1 MSYFGIHNHTDMGS
15 NLRLRDSTNKVNELI
30 QYVHDIGLKGLA
42 ITDHESIAAHLK
54 ALKYYEQHK
63 DEASWKDFKLALG
76 NEIYLCPES
85 VTAENAKDN
94 VYPHFILIALDE
106 IGHKG
111 IRELSTKA
119 WVNNSFMSVM
129 YRVPTYYEDLFDMLQ
144 TYRGHVIGSSA
155 CLGGSVPRAILKY
168 RDNPNSNDWDGIK
181 YWINTMDNI
190 FGRGFFFL
198 ELQPS
203 DSEEQIYVNE
213 KLVQLSKET
222 NVPYIISTD
231 AHYLRKED
239 RDVHKAFLNAQEG
252 DREVDE
258 FYATT
263 YVMTSEEIHDY
274 MDKYLGYETVQLGLD
289 NTNLIY
295 DKISYYK
302 LTKDLEIP
310 YIPLDTT
317 EPDETLYKKYKDNIP
332 LFKNLWESDFDGDRH
347 MLRELLKAIESHK
360 NYQTELGYFK
370 VNECLDYLIKS
381 SEVNKVHWS
390 AYLMQERDY
399 ISIAWNTGSLVG
411 AGRGSGVGF
420 CLLYLLG
427 ITQID
432 PLREKTKLYPWRFLN
447 PYRQSVLD
455 IDTDIEGSKRDTV
468 IQALKDTYGADR
480 VSKVL
485 TYQTEQSRS
494 AILTA
499 ARGLGIDN
507 DTASYI
513 ASLVVF
519 DRGMARS
526 LSTMYYGNE
535 EYKPSAEF
543 VREMN
548 AHPDLWETARKI
560 EGLICGC
567 GQHAGGVIICD
578 KPLTESTGLMR
589 TKSGDIV
596 TQYDLH
602 LLEDVSLIKIDL
614 LAIDALE
621 KMHAE
626 LDLLLEYGE
635 IEWQG
640 SLRDTYEKYIGV
652 YTLERDAEDMW
663 KMLWEHKVLSFF
675 QMEKE
680 SGKKAIA
687 LAKPHS
693 VDDLATLNSVIRLM
707 AQEKGAEQPLQK
719 FARFKNDIN
728 EWYKEMTAYGLM
740 QEEQD
745 LLKPILSISYGI
757 CEAQERFMM
766 LVQMPE
772 CGGFDIVFSDKL
784 RKSIAKKNPKEY
796 EALTKQYFDEVEKRG
811 LSKNLCNYVWNV
823 LVATSRGY
831 AFNLSHCLS
840 YSIIGL
846 QELNLAYKYNI
857 LYWNTANLIVDSGS
871 YDTESNDSTNYGK
884 MGTAIANI
892 KKEGVNI
899 EFPLI
904 NSAEFGFTPDLKH
917 NDIVFG
923 LKGINGINTDLS
935 HLIIQN
941 RPYKNMVDFGKKMLD
956 TKIVKPSQ
964 MIKLIKAGCFN
975 YLHSPDRT
983 VTMKWYLKHYLF
995 KHIGQLT
1002 LAQLD
1007 KLKEK
1012 KLIPLEYRKAV
1023 QTLAL
1028 KDYILDDEGLYE
1040 IYNDPNKKI
1049 LKRGY
1054 HDRYYILDNKAQ
1066 PLFNEFFS
1074 EDSIVK
1080 VVNEFY
1086 VVSEKKI
1093 IKETEKIIEPFRE
1106 WLTSP
1111 DAVKKYNQSLMQDL
1125 WNKYAEGTTAKWSM
1139 ESLCYYDDEHELE
1152 HVDEK
1157 QYGIVNFNS
1166 LPDEPPVYDWYSR
1179 KVNGEWKQM
1188 PKYKIVRIAGTVL
1201 HADNFH
1207 HTVSLL
1213 TKYGPVLCK
1222 LNKGHYAFYSKRI
1235 SQVDENGKKNVIEN
1249 SWLTRGNLLLISGI
1263 RRDDQFWPMIYN
1275 DTIYKHT
1282 INLIKTVNE
1291 DGTLDLQVE
1300 RTKL

>member
-1 MSYFGIHNHTDMGS
+1 MSYFGIHNHTDAGS
-15 NLRLRDSTNKVNELI
+15 NLRLRDSTNKVNDLI
-30 QYVHDIGLKGLA
+30 QYVHDIGMKGLA

-54 ALKYYEQHK
+54 ALKYYEQHMNE
-63 DEASWKDFKLALG
+63 DEWSGFKLALG
-76 NEIYLCPES
+76 NEIYLCTS
-85 VTAENAKDN
+85 STTAENAKDN
-94 VYPHFILIALDE
+94 IYPHFILIALDAK
-106 IGHKG
+106 GHKG

-119 WVNNSFMSVM
+119 WVDNSFMSVM
-129 YRVPTYYEDLFDMLQ
+129 YRVPTYYDDLAEMLDK
-144 TYRGHVIGSSA
+144 YKGHIVGSSA
-155 CLGGSVPRAILKY
+155 CLGGTIPRQLLKY
-168 RDNPNSNDWDGIK
+168 RDSLNEDILDGCCN
-181 YWINTMDNI
+181 WIENMNGL
-190 FGRGFFFL
+190 FGKGYFFL

-203 DSEEQIYVNE
+203 ESVDQVYVNQ
-213 KLVQLSKET
+213 KLIELSKLT
-222 NVPYIISTD
+222 NTPYIISTD
-231 AHYLRKED
+231 AHYLTKED
-239 RDVHKAFLNAQEG
+239 RSVHKAFLNSQDG

-263 YVMTSEEIHDY
+263 YVMTPEEIHSY
-274 MDKYLGYETVQLGLD
+274 MDKYLGYETVRLGLN

-295 DKISYYK
+295 DKVQYYK
-302 LTKDLEIP
+302 LTKNLEIP

-317 EPDETLYKKYKDNIP
+317 EPDETLYKKYRDSIP

-347 MLRELLKAIESHK
+347 MLRELLKAIESHD

-399 ISIAWNTGSLVG
+399 INIAWNTGSLVG

-432 PLREKTKLYPWRFLN
+432 PLREKTQTFPWRFLN

-455 IDTDIEGSKRDTV
+455 IDTDIEGSKRDEV
-468 IQALKDTYGADR
+468 IQALKDTYGVDR

-535 EYKPSAEF
+535 EYKPSADF

-602 LLEDVSLIKIDL
+602 ILEDVSLIKIDL

-652 YTLERDAEDMW
+652 YTLERDAEEMW

-719 FARFKNDIN
+719 YARFKNDIN
-728 EWYKEMTAYGLM
+728 EWYKEMTAYGLT

-745 LLKPILSISYGI
+745 ILKEIIGTSYGI
-757 CEAQERFMM
+757 CEAQEY
-766 LVQMPE
+766 LVLLVNHPKI
-772 CGGFDIVFSDKL
+772 GGFDIAWGDKL
-784 RKSIAKKNPKEY
+784 RKAVAKKQARDFGKLEKEFF
-796 EALTKQYFDEVEKRG
+796 ANTKE
-811 LSKNLCNYVWNV
+811 KNLSQNLTNYVWNV
-823 LVATSRGY
+823 LIMTQRG
-831 AFNLSHCLS
+831 
-840 YSIIGL
+840 
-846 QELNLAYKYNI
+846 
-857 LYWNTANLIVDSGS
+857 
-871 YDTESNDSTNYGK
+871 
-884 MGTAIANI
+884 
-892 KKEGVNI
+892 
-899 EFPLI
+899 
-904 NSAEFGFTPDLKH
+904 
-917 NDIVFG
+917 
-923 LKGINGINTDLS
+923 
-935 HLIIQN
+935 
-941 RPYKNMVDFGKKMLD
+941 
-956 TKIVKPSQ
+956 
-964 MIKLIKAGCFN
+964 
-975 YLHSPDRT
+975 
-983 VTMKWYLKHYLF
+983 
-995 KHIGQLT
+995 
-1002 LAQLD
+1002 
-1007 KLKEK
+1007 
-1012 KLIPLEYRKAV
+1012 
-1023 QTLAL
+1023 
-1028 KDYILDDEGLYE
+1028 
-1040 IYNDPNKKI
+1040 
-1049 LKRGY
+1049 
-1054 HDRYYILDNKAQ
+1054 
-1066 PLFNEFFS
+1066 
-1074 EDSIVK
+1074 
-1080 VVNEFY
+1080 
-1086 VVSEKKI
+1086 
-1093 IKETEKIIEPFRE
+1093 
-1106 WLTSP
+1106 
-1111 DAVKKYNQSLMQDL
+1111 
-1125 WNKYAEGTTAKWSM
+1125 
-1139 ESLCYYDDEHELE
+1139 
-1152 HVDEK
+1152 
-1157 QYGIVNFNS
+1157 
-1166 LPDEPPVYDWYSR
+1166 
-1179 KVNGEWKQM
+1179 
-1188 PKYKIVRIAGTVL
+1188 
-1201 HADNFH
+1201 
-1207 HTVSLL
+1207 
-1213 TKYGPVLCK
+1213 
-1222 LNKGHYAFYSKRI
+1222 
-1235 SQVDENGKKNVIEN
+1235 
-1249 SWLTRGNLLLISGI
+1249 
-1263 RRDDQFWPMIYN
+1263 
-1275 DTIYKHT
+1275 
-1282 INLIKTVNE
+1282 
-1291 DGTLDLQVE
+1291 
-1300 RTKL
+1300 